1 MSVPQRDLRALARQ
15 VMLEEGFAPDVPPAV
30 AAEIAQDR
38 ATPAAAARD
47 LRALLWS
54 SIDNRES
61 RDLDQIEH
69 AERLDGGDI
78 RVRVG
83 IADVDARVPAGSAT
97 DQYAEVNATSVYA
110 GVATFPM
117 LPERLSTDLTSL
129 AEGGDRLAVVIELVV
144 AESGDVRS
152 SDVYRALVHNYARL
166 DYDSV
171 GAWLAGAAPAP
182 PRVAATAG
190 MMEQIRL
197 QDQAAGRL
205 RVFRE
210 RQGALEFETIEASV
224 VAVDGKV
231 TDLVVKRKG
240 PANRLVESFMIAAN
254 ITIATFLKR
263 GGVPSIQRAVR
274 TPERWPRIVELAAA
288 LGERL
293 PPEPDV
299 RALAAFLDRRRQADP
314 AGFPDLSL
322 AVVKLLGAGEYIVE
336 PPGVEVAGHF
346 GLAARDYTH
355 ATAPNRRY
363 VDLVIQRLAKALLA
377 GRPIPYDAAALEAIA
392 RHCDERDHAAGQAE
406 RRMRKYAAID
416 LMGRRIGESFDAIVT
431 GVAAKGTFARLV
443 APPVEGR
450 IVQGEA
456 GLDVGDHL
464 RVRLVSVDPD
474 RGFIDFARLS

>member
-1 MSVPQRDLRALARQ
+1 MSAAPRDLRALARQ

-30 AAEIAQDR
+30 SAEVAR
-38 ATPAAAARD
+38 ARDTSGAAARD
-47 LRALLWS
+47 LRALPWS
-54 SIDNRES
+54 SIDNLES
-61 RDLDQIEH
+61 RDLDQVEH
-69 AERLDGGDI
+69 AEQLASGDI

-83 IADVDARVPAGSAT
+83 IADVDARVPAGSAA
-97 DQYAEVNATSVYA
+97 DKYAAANATSVYA

-129 AEGGDRLAVVIELVV
+129 VEGGDRLAIAIEFVV
-144 AESGDVRS
+144 APDGEVRS
-152 SDVYRALVHNYARL
+152 SDVYRALIHNYAKL

-171 GAWLAGAAPAP
+171 SAWLAGAAPAP
-182 PRVAATAG
+182 PRVAATEG
-190 MMEQIRL
+190 LERQIRL
-197 QDQAAGRL
+197 QMEAAERL
-205 RVFRE
+205 RAFRV
-210 RQGALEFETIEASV
+210 RQGAIEFETIEASV
-224 VAVDGKV
+224 IAVDGRV
-231 TDLVVKRKG
+231 TDLVVERKG
-240 PANRLVESFMIAAN
+240 LANRLVESFMIAAN
-254 ITIATFLKR
+254 ITIATFLER
-263 GGVPSIQRAVR
+263 GGVPSIQRVVR
-274 TPERWPRIVELAAA
+274 TPARWPRIVELARA

-299 RALAAFLDRRRQADP
+299 RALAAFLDRRKQADP

-336 PPGVEVAGHF
+336 PPDVEVAGHF
-346 GLAARDYTH
+346 GLAVRDYTH

-363 VDLVIQRLAKALLA
+363 VDLVIQRLVKALLA
-377 GRPIPYDAAALEAIA
+377 GRPAPYDPAALEAIA
-392 RHCDERDHAAGQAE
+392 KHCDERDHAAAQVE

-450 IVQGEA
+450 LVQGEA
-456 GLDVGDHL
+456 GLDVGDRA

-474 RGFIDFARLS
+474 RGFIDFARV